1 MAKDSQYKN
10 ISEQDLVSLD
20 GILEVLKNK
29 KKLFWLNFKAGFI
42 RGFAGILGAAL
53 AILFVGFLATYL
65 GGIPMIGDFIKQV
78 GNAVKSAK

>member
-29 KKLFWLNFKAGFI
+29 KKLFWLNFKAGFV

-53 AILFVGFLATYL
+53 AILLVGFMATYL